1 MKYLKNIINN
11 IKWFVC
17 NDINA
22 YCTTSTYNS
31 NAYGKIIRNIENDL
45 LDVQKVLPNI
55 VNIVK
60 DLQISNGVINE
71 NYQTLLNKSI
81 DNKNTIND
89 INTKYDDMSYEVEDK
104 MGYDSVIDCVR
115 EYGIS
120 QDSLDDIN
128 DEIKALKDNKEMML
142 KNDNYAI
149 INQELVNNVIDEL
162 IKRLS

>member
-17 NDINA
+17 NDIYD

-31 NAYGKIIRNIENDL
+31 NGYSQIIRNIENDL

-55 VNIVK
+55 VNIEK

-81 DNKNTIND
+81 DNKNKIKELEVLIDNLF
-89 INTKYDDMSYEVEDK
+89 NKYENILESRWFDD
-104 MGYDSVIDCVR
+104 
-115 EYGIS
+115 
-120 QDSLDDIN
+120 LN
-128 DEIKALKDNKEMML
+128 N
-142 KNDNYAI
+142 NDN
-149 INQELVNNVIDEL
+149 V
-162 IKRLS
+162 